1 MLKVAILAAALAAAS
16 TAQAVKPVPVPDAT
30 TSVETGA
37 LDPAA
42 PVAEPDVLATPPAPA
57 VDWTPLH
64 PAPHAGLAFKDAA
77 AEPAPPMAAMPD
89 AGSHHG
95 LLPALF
101 ALGALVVLLRKRPL

>member
-16 TAQAVKPVPVPDAT
+16 TAQAVQPAPAPGAAPVEA
-30 TSVETGA
+30 GA
-37 LDPAA
+37 LDPMA

-77 AEPAPPMAAMPD
+77 AEPAPAMAAMPD
-89 AGSHHG
+89 AGRRRG
-95 LLPALF
+95 LIPALF
-101 ALGALVVLLRKRPL
+101 ALGALVVLLRQRPL